1 MLSETASMA
10 VGDGWTAKY
19 VIRLFVV
26 WYWLGDFKD
35 HDFDCPISLNH
46 KCRPFQVKCT
56 GYVIQERLI
65 F

>member
-1 MLSETASMA
+1 MLSETANMA

-26 WYWLGDFKD
+26 CYWLDYFKN
-35 HDFDCPISLNH
+35 HDFDCPISLNR
-46 KCRPFQVKCT
+46 KCRLFQVKCT
-56 GYVIQERLI
+56 GYAIQEPLI